1 MAVSRLVTVC
11 AFVLIASRS
20 IASSLT
26 TFVCLI
32 ATCALVG
39 AALCL
44 FLAASVL
51 ALALLI
57 IAA

>member
-1 MAVSRLVTVC
+1 MAVSRLVALSALLCITLLAI
-11 AFVLIASRS
+11 AFLIAS
-20 IASSLT
+20 
-26 TFVCLI
+26 LI

-51 ALALLI
+51 ALAFLI
-57 IAA
+57 VAA